1 MIVKIKAEGKSKWSY
16 FEGNNVVQEEIDLS
30 NTDANQVRDTLFFLR
45 KETKMNQKEKLCA
58 CGKSHSS
65 GVLLWVQKE
74 KTVIARI
81 ITNRPT
87 FLMNDLG
94 KTVDRLF

>member
-16 FEGNNVVQEEIDLS
+16 FEGNNIVQEEIDLS
-30 NTDANQVRDTLFFLR
+30 NTDANQVRDTIFFLR
-45 KETKMNQKEKLCA
+45 KETKMNQKEEPCA
-58 CGKSHSS
+58 CGKSHSL
-65 GVLLWVQKE
+65 GVLLWIQKE
-74 KTVIARI
+74 SVVVARI

-87 FLMNDLG
+87 FLMNDSG